1 MSTPLSKSTLLAC
14 FSDNYQQLIQFFRH
28 RTGSAEDAREL
39 TQDLWLAL
47 RRRDNGSDEVG
58 VPEALLFTIARNMA
72 VDHVRHN
79 RLAGDYAEAY
89 LALNVDEPAVADT
102 VQQVA
107 ARKVLERLQ
116 ASLMALPERTREV
129 FMAYRVQGLGHDEL
143 AARYGVTRSTIERD
157 LARAARA
164 AQAVLDAWHASA
176 ESRAGHPGALVGSS
190 RRRLVGTLLG
200 WGAATGGLGLAY
212 RWWQAQVQ
220 QWQLTMATV
229 TGRRLQR
236 EMPDGTRVT
245 LDAESRAEIAYSA
258 SRRQVRLDD
267 GAAFFEVVH
276 EPARPF
282 VVDARDIR
290 VTVLGTRFSVDIERP
305 SVPSQAQDRSVEVGV
320 ESGRVQVSSASGAWA
335 PVALTAGQRG
345 RFRNG
350 HAPRLETLD
359 DPALAAA
366 WRKGWLVFRD
376 ATLGEVITRLRRYTE
391 ANIVI
396 GPLAAA
402 VPITAEIDIDRAVQW
417 IKLLPRVVPV
427 RVSVEPLS
435 AGGAPVITVSS
446 RDES

>member
-1 MSTPLSKSTLLAC
+1 MC
-14 FSDNYQQLIQFFRH
+14 I
-28 RTGSAEDAREL
+28 
-39 TQDLWLAL
+39 
-47 RRRDNGSDEVG
+47 RD
-58 VPEALLFTIARNMA
+58 R
-72 VDHVRHN
+72 
-79 RLAGDYAEAY
+79 
-89 LALNVDEPAVADT
+89 
-102 VQQVA
+102 
-107 ARKVLERLQ
+107 
-116 ASLMALPERTREV
+116 
-129 FMAYRVQGLGHDEL
+129 
-143 AARYGVTRSTIERD
+143 
-157 LARAARA
+157 
-164 AQAVLDAWHASA
+164 
-176 ESRAGHPGALVGSS
+176 
-190 RRRLVGTLLG
+190 
-200 WGAATGGLGLAY
+200 
-212 RWWQAQVQ
+212 
-220 QWQLTMATV
+220 
-229 TGRRLQR
+229 
-236 EMPDGTRVT
+236 
-245 LDAESRAEIAYSA
+245 
-258 SRRQVRLDD
+258 
-267 GAAFFEVVH
+267 
-276 EPARPF
+276 
-282 VVDARDIR
+282 
-290 VTVLGTRFSVDIERP
+290 VDIERP